1 MTRSFSALSPN
12 RSLRSQARSVK
23 EFRYGEHV
31 CKLSADSVVPYLRF
45 HDPAGESVFAN
56 SSSVGAFN
64 QWSAARSQSGTS
76 SPAALPNADANANDP
91 HAIRVETSTGPV
103 YLPSLVTPR
112 FAQGKRIRYAIYEYD
127 PLIDSSEIEPTD
139 WINIATDIE
148 RNYQSF
154 DGFIVLHGTDTLA
167 FSASA
172 LSFLL
177 VREGVFLSYLL
188 RSPD

>member
-1 MTRSFSALSPN
+1 M
-12 RSLRSQARSVK
+12 
-23 EFRYGEHV
+23 
-31 CKLSADSVVPYLRF
+31 
-45 HDPAGESVFAN
+45 
-56 SSSVGAFN
+56 
-64 QWSAARSQSGTS
+64 
-76 SPAALPNADANANDP
+76 
-91 HAIRVETSTGPV
+91 

-177 VREGVFLSYLL
+177 VRRDSFSRPPFRFSCLTFDS
-188 RSPD
+188 RSPTQEDLGRAGLVLLAHPLIG